1 MSLFAVIS
9 SAVGGGLGLVQGIV
23 EKKQETRRFEIEKQ
37 LENERIKIENNAS
50 IEIAKSSIDIEK
62 YKSIVSLQEANKAK
76 YEQEKQQYS
85 DFSSAVVDLTKVDI
99 SGGGKLNACARFFTS
114 FVRPFTTYL
123 LLGILVLLGFKI
135 NLFSEELKI
144 TFLEMYFSILEF
156 VVGFWL

>member
-1 MSLFAVIS
+1 M
-9 SAVGGGLGLVQGIV
+9 
-23 EKKQETRRFEIEKQ
+23 
-37 LENERIKIENNAS
+37 
-50 IEIAKSSIDIEK
+50 
-62 YKSIVSLQEANKAK
+62 QEANKAK

-156 VVGFWL
+156 VVGFWFIRRSYDKNHISNIFKKKKT